1 MSTPSK
7 PAGPDPMRPAL
18 QQQAPCPDWCQGGHE
33 RDDWGTELATGLLV
47 RSHQGPSFGRY
58 ISAGAEEILGR
69 LDVPTA
75 VVFELDGVEMSAIEL
90 RGLADHAAAAAEWC
104 EANRLL
110 D

>member
-1 MSTPSK
+1 
-7 PAGPDPMRPAL
+7 
-18 QQQAPCPDWCQGGHE
+18 
-33 RDDWGTELATGLLV
+33 V

-75 VVFELDGVEMSAIEL
+75 IVFELDGVEMSAIEL
-90 RGLADHAAAAAEWC
+90 RRLANHAAAAAEWC
-104 EANRLL
+104 EANRQL